1 MKRGR
6 ARRLAV
12 GLGALTLGPWLA
24 LGGFALTKT
33 LPPELL
39 ASAAEAPPAARPSVR
54 ITDSSGALLIDRRD
68 ENGERRRRLSLEEF
82 GALLPRA
89 VIAAEDARFYS
100 HPGVDPVAM
109 GSAVL
114 ARLSGKPLTGASTLT
129 QQLARVLEK
138 APRTR
143 RAKLDV
149 MGLAVR
155 IEMELPK
162 DRILEAYLNEIEFGA
177 KLRGAEAASW
187 ALFDKP
193 ARELSLAEVA
203 ALASI
208 PRGTSLYDP
217 IKHPENL
224 RRRRDRVLD
233 RMAAHGLATADEA
246 RAAKGD
252 PLVLAPRLRGVSAPH
267 FAHAVSTGALG
278 TALPPDAVEVQTTL
292 VGELQR
298 ELVTSA
304 RTTVDTLAERGV
316 TAAAVV
322 VLDNK
327 SGRVLGYVGS
337 PDAYDEKRLGGNDGV
352 RALRQPGSTLKP
364 FVYELAFERLGMT
377 PATLL
382 PDIELSFPTASGDPY
397 RPHNYDERFH
407 GPVLVRQ
414 ALGNSYN
421 VPAVWVTERLG
432 AENLLDRLH
441 ALGFLSLDRPA
452 SEYGLALALGDGE
465 VTLLELASAY
475 ATLARGGEYLAPTS
489 IAGWQLANGDFV
501 TTATGSPKRVLSEAS
516 AALISDILRDKRA
529 RAASF
534 GDETVFD
541 LPFDVAAKT
550 GTSKGFRDNF
560 AVGFTSEVTVAVWVG
575 NFDGGAMRGVS
586 GITGAGPLFREAI
599 SAASRFFPPREL
611 SPPDADAV
619 EICALSGRRAGPHCA
634 RHKREWVPHGSRL
647 AECDMHVEVE
657 IDTLTGMR
665 AGPLCTTGTHR
676 VVFEKFPP
684 LFSSWAESAGRSLA
698 PSVFAAR
705 CPAPP
710 GDAGTETSVRVL
722 YPEDGARFFLE
733 AGRSAH
739 VRARVAFP
747 GGGDGATFV
756 IDGVPLAAD
765 RFGRATIELVRGQHT
780 LIARAGKSESAA
792 IHFTVE

>member
-1 MKRGR
+1 
-6 ARRLAV
+6 
-12 GLGALTLGPWLA
+12 
-24 LGGFALTKT
+24 
-33 LPPELL
+33 
-39 ASAAEAPPAARPSVR
+39 
-54 ITDSSGALLIDRRD
+54 
-68 ENGERRRRLSLEEF
+68 
-82 GALLPRA
+82 
-89 VIAAEDARFYS
+89 VIAAEDARYS
-100 HPGVDPVAM
+100 HPAWTVAM
-109 GSAVL
+109 GSAATGAAL
-114 ARLSGKPLTGASTLT
+114 PGRPLTGASTLT

-252 PLVLAPRLRGVSAPH
+252 PLVLAPRLAGVSAPH
-267 FAHAVSTGALG
+267 FARCLDQRLG
-278 TALPPDAVEVQTTL
+278 TALPPMPWSSDDAWWGSCSE
-292 VGELQR
+292 
-298 ELVTSA
+298 A
-304 RTTVDTLAERGV
+304 RDLGPDHRRHAGRTRRHRGGRCRARQQERSR
-316 TAAAVV
+316 AR
-322 VLDNK
+322 LC
-327 SGRVLGYVGS
+327 RL
-337 PDAYDEKRLGGNDGV
+337 PDAYDEAPRQGTRGG
-352 RALRQPGSTLKP
+352 ALRQPGSTLKP

-575 NFDGGAMRGVS
+575 SFDGGAMRGVS
-586 GITGAGPLFREAI
+586 GICGPLFRGRSALLRVS
-599 SAASRFFPPREL
+599 SAAQ
-611 SPPDADAV
+611 AV
-619 EICALSGRRAGPHCA
+619 RRRGRRRSARSGA
-634 RHKREWVPHGSRL
+634 RGAALRRHKRSGCPAAGSPER
-647 AECDMHVEVE
+647 HVEVGS
-657 IDTLTGMR
+657 TR
-665 AGPLCTTGTHR
+665 
-676 VVFEKFPP
+676 
-684 LFSSWAESAGRSLA
+684 
-698 PSVFAAR
+698 
-705 CPAPP
+705 
-710 GDAGTETSVRVL
+710 
-722 YPEDGARFFLE
+722 
-733 AGRSAH
+733 
-739 VRARVAFP
+739 
-747 GGGDGATFV
+747 
-756 IDGVPLAAD
+756 
-765 RFGRATIELVRGQHT
+765 
-780 LIARAGKSESAA
+780 
-792 IHFTVE
+792 